1 MTKDTAD
8 SPTLLNSRQMASF
21 AARGFL
27 MLPGIV
33 PGDLND
39 AFLADVGAADISN
52 SDTPL
57 SVYGRLLSDSTV
69 PIVPAGQSLS
79 SAYPPDSAIAKILQL
94 PTVSGLI
101 RSLVGSEPV
110 FDHHFLHITFPPS
123 YYERLADVPR
133 SQHLHQDSTIDTRRA
148 FDVQLM
154 YYPHEVTREMGGT
167 RYVPGSHLR
176 VVSEAA
182 IGRYQNVL
190 GQQQVI
196 CPAGSILAV
205 HHGIWHGGGAN
216 HSSDLRFM
224 FKIRLQPGE
233 RQRRLWD
240 DSDLTEDDF
249 AQRAI
254 FWTDIQARQDT
265 IAAILMRP
273 EPWFEADTGRLEF
286 INRIALWR
294 YLLGDDSFDAD
305 YWLTRLEREFSP

>member
-52 SDTPL
+52 SETPL

-79 SAYPPDSAIAKILQL
+79 SAYPPDSAIANILQL

-123 YYERLADVPR
+123 YYERLGRTA
-133 SQHLHQDSTIDTRRA
+133 LST
-148 FDVQLM
+148 
-154 YYPHEVTREMGGT
+154 P
-167 RYVPGSHLR
+167 
-176 VVSEAA
+176 VS
-182 IGRYQNVL
+182 GFHHRH
-190 GQQQVI
+190 
-196 CPAGSILAV
+196 PAGV
-205 HHGIWHGGGAN
+205 
-216 HSSDLRFM
+216 
-224 FKIRLQPGE
+224 
-233 RQRRLWD
+233 
-240 DSDLTEDDF
+240 
-249 AQRAI
+249 
-254 FWTDIQARQDT
+254 
-265 IAAILMRP
+265 
-273 EPWFEADTGRLEF
+273 
-286 INRIALWR
+286 
-294 YLLGDDSFDAD
+294 
-305 YWLTRLEREFSP
+305 

>member
-1 MTKDTAD
+1 M
-8 SPTLLNSRQMASF
+8 LLNSHQMASF

-27 MLPGIV
+27 MFPAVV
-33 PGDLND
+33 PEELN
-39 AFLADVGAADISN
+39 AKFLADVGAADISD
-52 SDTPL
+52 SETPL

-69 PIVPAGQSLS
+69 PVVPAGQPLD
-79 SAYPPDSAIAKILQL
+79 SAYEPDSAIAKILRL
-94 PTVSGLI
+94 PAVSGLV
-101 RSLVGSEPV
+101 RSLVGRQPV

-133 SQHLHQDSTIDTRRA
+133 SQHLHQDSTIDTRKA

-154 YYPHEVTREMGGT
+154 YYPHEVTQAMGGT

-190 GQQQVI
+190 GQQQVV

-216 HSSDLRFM
+216 HSDSLRFM

-240 DSDLTEDDF
+240 DSDLTDEDF
-249 AQRAI
+249 TQRAI
-254 FWTDIQARQDT
+254 FWTDVLARQDT

-273 EPWFEADTGRLEF
+273 EPWFEADTSRLEL
-286 INRIALWR
+286 INRIVFWR
-294 YLLGDDSFDAD
+294 YLLGDDTVDVD
-305 YWLTRLEREFSP
+305 YWLSRLQRDFPA